1 MVHRSLDWALDPGIV
16 PTRSVDTEVTH
27 AVAQLFAT
35 MMTVMTMVAVM
46 TGQDHHRAMNDRGA
60 MVMGFDQEKTIHHFH
75 LYDDGGA
82 IDIAVKEASDTKN
95 LDAIRAH
102 LPHIA
107 AMFAAGNFGAPMLIH
122 DSAAVPGTDILK
134 ERKDKVRYTYVQTPM
149 GGRVDITTAD
159 PAALAALH
167 DFLRYQ
173 IVEHRTNDPVN
184 VTARP

>member
-1 MVHRSLDWALDPGIV
+1 MPWL
-16 PTRSVDTEVTH
+16 
-27 AVAQLFAT
+27 QLLVT
-35 MMTVMTMVAVM
+35 MMVSMTSM
-46 TGQDHHRAMNDRGA
+46 TGQDHHRAMNERGA

-107 AMFAAGNFGAPMLIH
+107 AMFGAGNFGAPMLIH
-122 DSAAVPGTDILK
+122 DSGAVPGADILK
-134 ERKDKVRYTYVQTPM
+134 ERKDEIRYNYVQTAM

-173 IVEHRTNDPVN
+173 IVEHRTNDPVKI
-184 VTARP
+184 TTRP